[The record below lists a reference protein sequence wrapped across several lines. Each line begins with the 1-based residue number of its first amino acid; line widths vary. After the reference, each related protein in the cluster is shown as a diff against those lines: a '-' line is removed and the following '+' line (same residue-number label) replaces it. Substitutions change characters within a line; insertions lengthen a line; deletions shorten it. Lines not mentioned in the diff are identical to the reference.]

1 MSVSSLKINQGLGRR
16 DILDRPRGDGKDG
29 LCVTSFY
36 GGNHLN
42 SLKIRPTRKHFF
54 FNCFDFVL
62 TPSSILQWLDV
73 LGNGTVRVS
82 CGTNQIELYE
92 MTREPLSR
100 AFLWSGW

>member
-1 MSVSSLKINQGLGRR
+1 MDRGASIFVSVSSLKINQGLGRR

-54 FNCFDFVL
+54 LIV
-62 TPSSILQWLDV
+62 SIL
-73 LGNGTVRVS
+73 
-82 CGTNQIELYE
+82 C
-92 MTREPLSR
+92 
-100 AFLWSGW
+100 